1 MEKGRIEHRD
11 VRDIGQQSACH
22 LDAQYRRR
30 VVQRGQRRQ
39 LLKLADHRVIQQ
51 RRLVK
56 LRAAVDHPVSDRH
69 QPAGLQVNSV
79 LGQHLECAMQ
89 RLGVIGNRG

>member
-1 MEKGRIEHRD
+1 MQHNLPTVERAAQEGGGPLADVLVKCHETVAADMPSVGDVAVDGIGRGRRGQAHEKGRIEHRD

-39 LLKLADHRVIQQ
+39 LAF
-51 RRLVK
+51 
-56 LRAAVDHPVSDRH
+56 
-69 QPAGLQVNSV
+69 
-79 LGQHLECAMQ
+79 C
-89 RLGVIGNRG
+89 

>member
-1 MEKGRIEHRD
+1 M
-11 VRDIGQQSACH
+11 RDIGQQLCATLMPSTSPVAGC
-22 LDAQYRRR
+22 ATANATAPRF
-30 VVQRGQRRQ
+30 
-39 LLKLADHRVIQQ
+39 ADHRVIQQ

-56 LRAAVDHPVSDRH
+56 PVPPWTHLVSDRH
-69 QPAGLQVNSV
+69 QLRTQVNSV